1 MEETFFAP
9 CTRMHDLIRAWNV
22 DREPGDDDFIF
33 PDFDFEE
40 VGLRAGAGNGAVD
53 FLDLDDLWDLACRK
67 FVWMGPDIWLS
78 GVSANQIDETIA
90 EVSDYFFYDQHLL
103 SVGLDNDSGEYSG
116 ENELSIVAVAV
127 ASVACIFRTGAA
139 LMGKKVRMS

>member
-1 MEETFFAP
+1 
-9 CTRMHDLIRAWNV
+9 V
-22 DREPGDDDFIF
+22 
-33 PDFDFEE
+33 
-40 VGLRAGAGNGAVD
+40 GNGAVD
-53 FLDLDDLWDLACRK
+53 FLDLYDLWDLACRK
-67 FVWMGPDIWLS
+67 FMWMGPDIWLS

-103 SVGLDNDSGEYSG
+103 SVGLDNDSSEYSG